1 MEIFGTFIDTT
12 TFVLLLV
19 ALVSMLYFANKE
31 YRNRQAGGHADY
43 KALIVSIG
51 VLGTFIGIFIGLW
64 QFDTAN
70 IANSVPA
77 LLEGLKL
84 AFATSILGMLVSVVL
99 AGLESAK
106 YASFADEAATLASI
120 SGKLDAVPAIVAAT
134 NGTVEQLENF
144 RMEVRDEQIKS
155 RKFIQEQFVQTNKAL
170 DIAIKT
176 LAEGATAQIIKAL
189 EGVINDF
196 NNNLTKQ
203 FGDNFKQL
211 NAAVHKLV
219 EWQENYRRQ
228 VEHSTRMLEYST
240 GTLRAISDSLNNS
253 DKTLAEISRRNNEM
267 IDIQKLVH
275 ATLKKQGEQLKMSG
289 ALITDQERLTKNL
302 DSMMRDYEAVI
313 KKTGQGIEK
322 LTDSINKSVSAQ
334 SQSLKSLADN
344 IEKQLPRTLA
354 ELDSNLA
361 GLTRRFATDY
371 QSFLNRYQALVGG
384 AARD

>member
-1 MEIFGTFIDTT
+1 MKIFGIFIDTT
-12 TFVLLLV
+12 TSVLLLV
-19 ALVSMLYFANKE
+19 ALVCMLYFAIKE
-31 YRNRQAGGHADY
+31 HRNRQAGGHADY

-70 IANSVPA
+70 ITNSVPA

-84 AFATSILGMLVSVVL
+84 AFATSILGMLISVVL
-99 AGLESAK
+99 ASLEKADP
-106 YASFADEAATLASI
+106 ASFADEAATLASI
-120 SGKLDAVPAIVAAT
+120 SDKLDAMPAIVAAT
-134 NGTVEQLENF
+134 NGTVEQLKNF
-144 RMEVRDEQIKS
+144 RMEVRDEQKRS
-155 RKFIQEQFVQTNKAL
+155 QQFIEEQFVKTNKAL
-170 DIAIKT
+170 DTAIEK
-176 LAEGATAQIIKAL
+176 LAEGATTQIIKAL
-189 EGVINDF
+189 EDVITDF

-228 VEHSTRMLEYST
+228 VEHGTRM
-240 GTLRAISDSLNNS
+240 LRAISDSLKNS

-275 ATLKKQGEQLKMSG
+275 ATLEQQGEQLKMSG
-289 ALITDQERLTKNL
+289 ALIANQERLTKNL

-334 SQSLKSLADN
+334 SQSLKSLAEN

-384 AARD
+384 TARD

>member
-1 MEIFGTFIDTT
+1 MKIFGIFIDTT
-12 TFVLLLV
+12 TCVLLLV
-19 ALVSMLYFANKE
+19 ALVYMLYFARKE
-31 YRNRQAGGHADY
+31 YKNRQAGGHADY

-51 VLGTFIGIFIGLW
+51 VLGTFIGIFIALL

-70 IANSVPA
+70 IVNSVPA
-77 LLEGLKL
+77 LLEGLKF
-84 AFATSILGMLVSVVL
+84 AFATSILGMLISVVL
-99 AGLESAK
+99 ASLEKADS
-106 YASFADEAATLASI
+106 ASFADEAATLASI
-120 SGKLDAVPAIVAAT
+120 SDKLDAMPAIVAAT
-134 NGTVEQLENF
+134 NGTVEQLKNF
-144 RMEVRDEQIKS
+144 RMEVRDEQKRS
-155 RKFIQEQFVQTNKAL
+155 QQFIEEQFVKTNKAL
-170 DIAIKT
+170 DAAIEK
-176 LAEGATAQIIKAL
+176 LAEGATTQIIKAL
-189 EGVINDF
+189 EDVITDF

-228 VEHSTRMLEYST
+228 VEHSTRML
-240 GTLRAISDSLNNS
+240 RAISDSLKNS

-275 ATLKKQGEQLKMSG
+275 ATLEQQGEQLKMSG
-289 ALITDQERLTKNL
+289 ALIANQERLTKNL

-313 KKTGQGIEK
+313 EKTGQGIEK

-354 ELDSNLA
+354 DLDSNLA

>member
-19 ALVSMLYFANKE
+19 ALVSMLYFAFKE
-31 YRNRQAGGHADY
+31 HRNRQAGGYADY

-64 QFDTAN
+64 QFDTGN

-84 AFATSILGMLVSVVL
+84 AFATSILGMLISVVL
-99 AGLESAK
+99 AGLERADS
-106 YASFADEAATLASI
+106 ASFADEAATLASI
-120 SGKLDAVPAIVAAT
+120 SDKLDAVPAIEVAT
-134 NGTVEQLENF
+134 NRTVEQLEKF
-144 RMEVRDEQIKS
+144 RIEVENEQRQS
-155 RKFIQEQFVQTNKAL
+155 RNFIQEQFVQTNEAL

-189 EGVINDF
+189 EGVITDF
-196 NNNLTKQ
+196 NNNLTEQ

-228 VEHSTRMLEYST
+228 VEYST
-240 GTLRAISDSLNNS
+240 GMLRAISDSLNNS
-253 DKTLAEISRRNNEM
+253 DRTLAEISRRNNEM
-267 IDIQKLVH
+267 IDIQRLVH
-275 ATLKKQGEQLKMSG
+275 ETLKKQGEQLKMSG

-302 DSMMRDYEAVI
+302 VSMMQNYEAVI
-313 KKTGQGIEK
+313 EKTGQGIEK
-322 LTDSINKSVSAQ
+322 LTGSIEKSVSAQ
-334 SQSLKSLADN
+334 SESLKSLADN
-344 IEKQLPRTLA
+344 IEQQLPKTLA

-361 GLTRRFATDY
+361 GLTKRFATDY
-371 QSFLNRYQALVGG
+371 QSFLDRYKALVGG
-384 AARD
+384 AAKD

>member
-1 MEIFGTFIDTT
+1 MEIFGKPIDTT
-12 TFVLLLV
+12 TFVLLLL
-19 ALVSMLYFANKE
+19 ALVSMFYFAVKE

-99 AGLESAK
+99 AALERADS
-106 YASFADEAATLASI
+106 ASFMDEAATLASI
-120 SGKLDAVPAIVAAT
+120 SDKLDAVPDIVAAT
-134 NGTVEQLENF
+134 NGTVEQLKKF
-144 RMEVRDEQIKS
+144 RKEVTDEQKRS
-155 RKFIQEQFVQTNKAL
+155 QKFIEGQFVQTNKAL

-189 EGVINDF
+189 EGVITDF
-196 NNNLTKQ
+196 NNNLKKQ

-228 VEHSTRMLEYST
+228 VEHSTRML
-240 GTLRAISDSLNNS
+240 RAISDSLKNS

-267 IDIQKLVH
+267 IDIQKLIH
-275 ATLKKQGEQLKMSG
+275 ATLKQQGEQLKMSG
-289 ALITDQERLTKNL
+289 ALIANQGRLTKNL

-313 KKTGQGIEK
+313 KKTGQGIEN

-354 ELDSNLA
+354 DLDSNLA

>member
-1 MEIFGTFIDTT
+1 MEIFGKPIDTT

-19 ALVSMLYFANKE
+19 ALVSMLYFAIKE

-99 AGLESAK
+99 AGLERADS
-106 YASFADEAATLASI
+106 ASFMDEAATLASI
-120 SGKLDAVPAIVAAT
+120 SGKLDAVKEI
-134 NGTVEQLENF
+134 VEQLKGF
-144 RMEVRDEQIKS
+144 RTEVRNEQIKS
-155 RKFIQEQFVQTNKAL
+155 RKFIQGQFAQTNKAL
-170 DIAIKT
+170 DTAIEK

-189 EGVINDF
+189 EGVITDF

-228 VEHSTRMLEYST
+228 VEHSTRML
-240 GTLRAISDSLNNS
+240 RAISDSLKNS

-275 ATLKKQGEQLKMSG
+275 ATLEQQGEQLKMSG
-289 ALITDQERLTKNL
+289 ALIANQERLTKNL
-302 DSMMRDYEAVI
+302 GSMMRDYEAVI
-313 KKTGQGIEK
+313 KKTGQGIEN

-354 ELDSNLA
+354 DLDSNLA

>member
-1 MEIFGTFIDTT
+1 MEIFGKPIDTT
-12 TFVLLLV
+12 TFVLLLL
-19 ALVSMLYFANKE
+19 ALVSMFYFAVKE

-99 AGLESAK
+99 ASLEKADS
-106 YASFADEAATLASI
+106 ASFMDEAATLASI
-120 SGKLDAVPAIVAAT
+120 SGKLDAVPAIAAET
-134 NGTVEQLENF
+134 KEIVEQLKKF
-144 RMEVRDEQIKS
+144 RVEVMDEQKRS
-155 RKFIQEQFVQTNKAL
+155 QKFIEGQFVKTNKAL

-176 LAEGATAQIIKAL
+176 LAEGATSQIIKAL
-189 EGVINDF
+189 EGVITDF

-228 VEHSTRMLEYST
+228 VEHSTRML
-240 GTLRAISDSLNNS
+240 RAISDSLKNS

-275 ATLKKQGEQLKMSG
+275 ATLKQQGEQLKMSG
-289 ALITDQERLTKNL
+289 ALIANQERLTKNL

-354 ELDSNLA
+354 DLDSNLA